1 MSRRQS
7 GNRKP
12 GRMESERLF
21 PGLAQWVRRQ
31 AREMRRVFRVQYRAN
46 PQRFR
51 AAAVRALYR
60 ALAPRGKRGARRD
73 RRIDLANSLW
83 REQQLKLARGEV
95 RAVNWRKIALA
106 CIPDWAQMPPEGRKR
121 SLRRLRNAVHNR
133 AHRAA
138 RKAGRRGERSRKVRK
153 QREPDVSAG
162 S

>member
-1 MSRRQS
+1 MSRRQR
-7 GNRKP
+7 GNRRP

-31 AREMRRVFRVQYRAN
+31 AREMRKVFRVQYRAN

-51 AAAVRALYR
+51 EAGVRALYR
-60 ALAPRGKRGARRD
+60 ALAPRGKRGAQRD

-83 REQQLKLARGEV
+83 REQQRKMARGEV
-95 RAVNWRKIALA
+95 RAVSWRKIALV
-106 CIPDWAQMPPEGRKR
+106 CIPDWARMPPEGRRR

-138 RKAGRRGERSRKVRK
+138 RKAGRRRERSRKDWK
-153 QREPDVSAG
+153 KREPDVAAQS
-162 S
+162 